1 MRSDLS
7 NKVTPKNKWR
17 WVHIILD
24 RRDRLYD
31 PNDERMVIGILLG
44 EGVKAELVKKLI
56 KNEKILKFKE
66 KVECGASYAM
76 EFDVQ
81 PRFYER
87 FFFNDILEVARN
99 KADANLK
106 FFLDKKLETLQKCNP
121 DVLVV
126 HDEDDFNT
134 VNVEIYGG
142 LIKE

>member
-7 NKVTPKNKWR
+7 SKVTPKNKWR

-66 KVECGASYAM
+66 KV
-76 EFDVQ
+76 
-81 PRFYER
+81 
-87 FFFNDILEVARN
+87 L
-99 KADANLK
+99 
-106 FFLDKKLETLQKCNP
+106 
-121 DVLVV
+121 
-126 HDEDDFNT
+126 
-134 VNVEIYGG
+134 
-142 LIKE
+142 